1 MYFKLILTR
10 LIFLLG
16 GAVVGYGLLPTF
28 WGISGAV
35 LGSIVAL
42 MIWTVLDVHRQQ
54 VILRW
59 IRAEDHSLPARA
71 SGHWADLADKLWR
84 LWRQFDKQKTEN
96 DERLKQFLS
105 AIQASPNGVVLL
117 DQNNRIEWCNQTG
130 AHHFD
135 FDVIRDVDQNV
146 TNLLRDPVFIAYFQS
161 GQYESDIVINAPK
174 STASHPVR
182 ISVHLHE
189 YDRGRKLLL
198 SRDITLLEQAETMRR
213 DFVANVSHE
222 IRTPLT
228 VLGGFVDTLIHLPL
242 EEAERLHYLK
252 LMAEQAKRMQSL
264 VEDLLTLSKLEANPS
279 PHLNDWVSVSGLISQ
294 IKSEA
299 QQLSQIMY
307 TNSHQLNFEIA
318 TDCLIAGASSE
329 LMSAMA
335 NLVNNAIRY
344 TPEGG
349 SITVSWSVEA
359 DHSAEFVV
367 TDTGP
372 GIAPEHLPR
381 LTERFYR
388 VDSSRSRETGG
399 TGLGLAIVKHV
410 AQRHGARLQ
419 INSRVGVGSRF
430 ALIFPA
436 DRIRLNNVIEN
447 NSFE

>member
-1 MYFKLILTR
+1 MYFKLIFTR
-10 LIFLLG
+10 LIFVLG
-16 GAVVGYGLLPTF
+16 GAVLGYSLLPNV
-28 WGISGAV
+28 WGVSGAV
-35 LGSIVAL
+35 LGCIVAII
-42 MIWTVLDVHRQQ
+42 IWTILDVHRQQ

-59 IRAEDHSLPARA
+59 IRSDDHSLPARA
-71 SGHWADLADKLWR
+71 RGHWADLADKLWR
-84 LWRQFDKQKTEN
+84 LWRQFDKQKSEN
-96 DERLKQFLS
+96 DERLQKFLS
-105 AIQASPNGVVLL
+105 AIQASPNGVLLL
-117 DQNNRIEWCNQTG
+117 DKNNRIEWCNQTS

-135 FDVIRDVDQNV
+135 LDPIRDVDQNV
-146 TNLLRDPVFIAYFQS
+146 TNLIRDPLFVAYFQS
-161 GQYESDIVINAPK
+161 GNYASDIVINAPK

-182 ISVHLHE
+182 LSVHLHE

-198 SRDITLLEQAETMRR
+198 SRDITLLEQAESMRR

-242 EEAERLHYLK
+242 EEQERIHYLK

-264 VEDLLTLSKLEANPS
+264 VDDLLTLSKLEANPS
-279 PHLNDWVSVSGLISQ
+279 PPLKDWASVDAIVSQ

-299 QQLSQIMY
+299 EHLSQLIY
-307 TNSHQLNFEIA
+307 PKGHTLRFDIQA
-318 TDCLIAGASSE
+318 DYLIAGASNE
-329 LMSAMA
+329 LLSAMA

-349 SITVSWSVEA
+349 HVQVTWSVQD

-367 TDTGP
+367 SDTGP
-372 GIAPEHLPR
+372 GIAAEHIPR

-410 AQRHGARLQ
+410 AQRHGARLL

-430 ALIFPA
+430 ALVFPA
-436 DRIRLNNVIEN
+436 DRIRQKE
-447 NSFE
+447 

>member
-1 MYFKLILTR
+1 MYFKLIFIR
-10 LIFLLG
+10 LFILLS
-16 GAVVGYGLLPTF
+16 GALFGYGILPSF
-28 WGISGAV
+28 WGISGSV
-35 LGSIVAL
+35 LGMMAA
-42 MIWTVLDVHRQQ
+42 MIAWTVIDIHRQQ
-54 VILRW
+54 SIIHW
-59 IRAEDHSLPARA
+59 IRSEDHSLPARA

-117 DQNNRIEWCNQTG
+117 DQNNRIEWCNQTC

-135 FDVIRDVDQNV
+135 FDVIRDVDQNI

-161 GQYESDIVINAPK
+161 GKYDTDIVINAPK
-174 STASHPVR
+174 STSSHPVR

-198 SRDITLLEQAETMRR
+198 SRDITLLEQAESMRR

-252 LMAEQAKRMQSL
+252 LMAEQARRMQSL

-279 PHLNDWVSVSGLISQ
+279 PHANEWVDVASLLTQVH
-294 IKSEA
+294 SEA
-299 QQLSQIMY
+299 EHLSQIMY
-307 TNSHQLNFEIA
+307 PQGHQLNFEVMPHYLMNGAA
-318 TDCLIAGASSE
+318 TE

-349 SITVSWSVEA
+349 SITVSWTVHA
-359 DHSAEFVV
+359 DHTAEFAV

-372 GIAPEHLPR
+372 GIAPEHIPR

-419 INSRVGVGSRF
+419 ITSKVGLGSRF

-436 DRIRLNNVIEN
+436 EKLRFVQDTFNQD
-447 NSFE
+447 